1 MSDISAPDADD
12 GRPPA
17 AASSAESPA
26 NGLELRLGQFLRE
39 LGHEL
44 GNLAFPLQ
52 MILDL
57 QGRSAQLSPEETSAA
72 LRAHV
77 AELQQLTRRMQWV
90 GRCLTGVLEPR
101 RELLSAAEVARDA
114 AANCRREADE
124 RRVRT
129 QLLLSAE
136 PLTLWAD
143 RELLRQALSEL
154 LHNAARHSPEGG
166 CIDLCVAT
174 SGVRDVEFRVCDC
187 GTGIPPAI
195 RGRVF
200 DLLVRGQPRFD
211 FRNGR
216 VGCGLTLVQR
226 IALAHGGRAEVRS
239 TTPQGTEVVLTV
251 PSGSAPTEEGR
262 STPTN

>member
-1 MSDISAPDADD
+1 MSDISASDAPVS
-12 GRPPA
+12 RPA
-17 AASSAESPA
+17 AGGPAAESLA
-26 NGLELRLGQFLRE
+26 NDLELRLGQFLRE

-57 QGRSAQLSPEETSAA
+57 QGRSAQLSPEETNVA

-77 AELQQLTRRMQWV
+77 AELQQLTRRMQWI
-90 GRCLTGVLEPR
+90 GRCLTGALEPR
-101 RELLSAAEVARDA
+101 REPLVAAEVARAA
-114 AANCRREADE
+114 AANCRRETEE
-124 RRVRT
+124 RRVTT

-143 RELLRQALSEL
+143 RELLQQALIEL

-166 CIDLCVAT
+166 SIDLCVGA
-174 SGVRDVEFRVCDC
+174 SGPREVEFRVCDC
-187 GTGIPPAI
+187 GTGIPPEI
-195 RGRVF
+195 RTRVF

-226 IALAHGGRAEVRS
+226 IAAVHGGRAEVRRS
-239 TTPQGTEVVLTV
+239 TPQGSEVVLTV
-251 PSGSAPTEEGR
+251 PSAAASSADGR
-262 STPTN
+262 SIPTN